1 MQGADQG
8 GGAVTDL
15 LELTGVILYAAPIN
29 EYDRR
34 LVILTRERGRISA
47 FAKGVRRPTSS
58 MVGAANPFVF
68 GTFYF
73 YEGRSSYTLK
83 HVEVKAFFDTL
94 KDDLDK
100 LCYASYFTELA
111 DYYSKENLTDP
122 DLLNLLYLAFR
133 TLEKDLIPQQL
144 CRYIFEL
151 RLLAIEGE
159 YTEKPP
165 VETGESAAYAWQYVL
180 TSPLGKLFGFT
191 LNEPALTEFCRA
203 VEILRRRMI
212 EVKFHS
218 LEILESLS

>member
-1 MQGADQG
+1 M
-8 GGAVTDL
+8 TDL

-47 FAKGVRRPTSS
+47 FAKGARRQNSTLIA
-58 MVGAANPFVF
+58 VANPFVF
-68 GTFYF
+68 GTFHF

-83 HVEVKAFFDTL
+83 HIDVKAHFSTL
-94 KDDLDK
+94 KEDLDK

-111 DYYSKENLTDP
+111 AYYSKENLTDP
-122 DLLNLLYLAFR
+122 DLLNLMYLAFR
-133 TLEKDLIPQQL
+133 TLEKDLIPQIL

-151 RLLAIEGE
+151 RLMAIEGE
-159 YTEKPP
+159 YTEQPP
-165 VETGESAAYAWQYVL
+165 METGESAAYAWQYVL
-180 TSPLGKLFGFT
+180 TSPLEKLFGFT
-191 LNEPALTEFCRA
+191 LNEPALTQFCRS

-212 EVKFHS
+212 EEKFHS